1 MRMVS
6 EGSIPSRITNT
17 EHMSFLTRTPHLDK
31 HVAIRLRIRAKQI
44 SDGVKADS
52 KRDGENY
59 KDIDGPP
66 MRELASMFSWS
77 ADTDKIYEWLCNQE
91 TAFRDCVPIMVFDIL
106 KANRETIK
114 QNT

>member
-1 MRMVS
+1 MRMAS

-44 SDGVKADS
+44 SDGVKRDS

-59 KDIDGPP
+59 KDIDAPP
-66 MRELASMFSWS
+66 MRALASMFSWS
-77 ADTDKIYEWLCNQE
+77 VDTDKIYEWLCNQE
-91 TAFRDCVPIMVFDIL
+91 TSFRGCVPIMVFDIL

>member
-1 MRMVS
+1 MHVM
-6 EGSIPSRITNT
+6 
-17 EHMSFLTRTPHLDK
+17 TRLD
-31 HVAIRLRIRAKQI
+31 IRAKQI

-59 KDIDGPP
+59 KDIDGPL
-66 MRELASMFSWS
+66 MVELANMF
-77 ADTDKIYEWLCNQE
+77 ANHDPTDEIYRWLCSQD
-91 TAFRDCVPIMVFDIL
+91 TYFRGCVPIMVFDIL

>member
-1 MRMVS
+1 MVS

-31 HVAIRLRIRAKQI
+31 HVANRLRIRAKQI
-44 SDGVKADS
+44 SDGVKRDS

-66 MRELASMFSWS
+66 MRALASMFSWS
-77 ADTDKIYEWLCNQE
+77 ADTDKIYEWLCSQD
-91 TAFRDCVPIMVFDIL
+91 TSFRGCVPIMVFDIL
-106 KANRETIK
+106 KDNRER
-114 QNT
+114 

>member
-1 MRMVS
+1 MRMVN

-17 EHMSFLTRTPHLDK
+17 EHMSFLTRTRALDV
-31 HVAIRLRIRAKQI
+31 HVSTRLDIRAKQI
-44 SDGVKADS
+44 SNAVKRDS

-59 KDIDGPP
+59 KDLDGPL
-66 MRELASMFSWS
+66 MVELANMF
-77 ADTDKIYEWLCNQE
+77 ANHDPTDEIYRWLCSQD
-91 TAFRDCVPIMVFDIL
+91 TSFRGCVPIMVFDIL

>member
-31 HVAIRLRIRAKQI
+31 HVANRLRIRAKQI
-44 SDGVKADS
+44 SDGVKRDS

-66 MRELASMFSWS
+66 MRELANKFINHE
-77 ADTDKIYEWLCNQE
+77 DTDEIYEWLCSQD
-91 TAFRDCVPIMVFDIL
+91 TSFRGCVPIMVFDIL
-106 KANRETIK
+106 KDNRER
-114 QNT
+114 